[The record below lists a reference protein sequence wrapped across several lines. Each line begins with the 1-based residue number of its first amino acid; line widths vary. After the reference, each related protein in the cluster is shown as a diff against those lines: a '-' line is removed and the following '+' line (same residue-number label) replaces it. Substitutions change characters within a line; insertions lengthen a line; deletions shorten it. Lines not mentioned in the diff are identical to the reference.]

1 MRKTVLVTGG
11 TRGIGAAI
19 SKLFQRND
27 YQVIANYVSDT
38 QKAQLFHEETRIP
51 TYCWDVGDFE
61 ACAHWV
67 NHIENSHGPIDI
79 LINNAGICDSAL
91 VSRMT
96 LDQWHRVIRSN
107 LDSVFYMSKL
117 IVDGMCQRGYGRI
130 ISIGS
135 MNGCRSE
142 KGIANYSAAKAG
154 LVGFTKALAHEVAP
168 YGVTANVVAPG
179 YVRTSLVEDLSP
191 KILENIMKQVPLKRM
206 GIPEEVAAAV
216 FFLASSSAAFMTGTT
231 LHLNGG
237 HWMN

>member
-11 TRGIGAAI
+11 IRGIGAAI
-19 SKLFQRND
+19 SKLFHVND
-27 YQVIANYVSDT
+27 YQVIANYVSHS
-38 QKAQLFHEETRIP
+38 QEAQLFHEETRIP
-51 TYCWDVGDFE
+51 IYRWDVGDFE
-61 ACAHWV
+61 ACTHWV
-67 NHIENSHGPIDI
+67 AHIEKSHGPIDI
-79 LINNAGICDSAL
+79 LVNNAGICDSAL

-96 LDQWHRVIRSN
+96 IDQWQKVLRVN

-117 IVDGMCQRGYGRI
+117 VIEGMCQRGYGRI

-135 MNGCRSE
+135 MNGSRSE

-154 LVGFTKALAHEVAP
+154 LIGFTKALAHEVAA

-179 YVRTSLVEDLSP
+179 YIRTSLVENLSP
-191 KILENIMKQVPLKRM
+191 HILENIMKQVPLKRM

-216 FFLASSSAAFMTGTT
+216 FFLASSSASFMTGST